1 MKPFL
6 KPIIDALFI
15 ILLALYILAGTTL
28 TPFHADEATQVYMS
42 HDYAYQFLQRDL
54 NLVTYRDP
62 PISPQ
67 EQELRMLNGSINK
80 YLIGLAWHL
89 AGFNVEQLNQQWDWG
104 ADFNYNL
111 TTNHAPAQALLM
123 AARIPSALLLATGVL
138 WIFLI
143 GMQLGGRPT
152 AYLTALFYAL
162 NPLLLANGR
171 RAMMEGSF
179 IAFTLLA
186 VLAAIWW
193 VKISGNRLWVLSA
206 LLGIASGLALASKHT
221 ALFVVAPV
229 LGACFLWS
237 LVCLIRDDTRQRGL
251 RALLSLLLAGGL
263 AALVFYALNPVW
275 WGDPLHRAGEVLA
288 LRERLLSEQT
298 NVFGGYPDFG
308 ASVSGFFNHVF
319 VGQSQYFEIAGWE
332 NYISDQIAAYEA
344 SPWAGIA
351 IGGSA
356 IGGLLLLALTLI
368 GFARLFV
375 KSTVLS
381 GVRMIV
387 LVWAAAAL
395 ASTLLLTPLDW
406 ARYYLPALPVIGV
419 LSAYGLAGLAEMLIR
434 KLCGRSG

>member
-1 MKPFL
+1 LKPFL
-6 KPIIDALFI
+6 KPIIDLIFI
-15 ILLALYILAGTTL
+15 VLLALYILAGVAL
-28 TPFHADEATQVYMS
+28 VPFHADEATQVYMS

-54 NLVTYRDP
+54 NLITYHDP

-80 YLIGLAWHL
+80 YLIGLAWHF
-89 AGFNVEQLNQQWDWG
+89 AGFNIEHLNQQWDWG

-123 AARIPSALLLATGVL
+123 AARIPSALLLASGVL

-143 GMQLGGRPT
+143 GLQLDGRPT
-152 AYLTALFYAL
+152 AYLAALFYAL
-162 NPLLLANGR
+162 NPLLLVNGR

-186 VLAAIWW
+186 VLAAIYWM
-193 VKISGNRLWVLSA
+193 KASGNRLWIISA
-206 LLGIASGLALASKHT
+206 LLGIASGLAFASKHT
-221 ALFVVAPV
+221 ALFVAAPI
-229 LGACFLWS
+229 LGACFLWA
-237 LVCLIRDDTRQRGL
+237 LVCIIRGDTRQQGVH
-251 RALLSLLLAGGL
+251 ALLSLLLAGGL
-263 AALVFYALNPVW
+263 AALVFYALNPAW

-288 LRERLLSEQT
+288 LRERLLSEQM

-319 VGQSQYFEIAGWE
+319 IGQPQYFEIAGWE

-351 IGGSA
+351 IGGSI
-356 IGGLLLLALTLI
+356 IGGLLLLTLTLI

-375 KSTVLS
+375 RSAILS
-381 GVRMIV
+381 GARMIV
-387 LVWAAAAL
+387 LVWAVAAL

-406 ARYYLPALPVIGV
+406 ARYYLPAVPVVG
-419 LSAYGLAGLAEMLIR
+419 LLFAYGLAGLFQFLR
-434 KLCGRSG
+434 GKFRGRAG